1 MYRTIVVLGISM
13 ASTATANAWDY
24 YAAIAYSPSTG
35 NTGWSYG
42 YSSQDSAQAMALQKC
57 NASDAR
63 IAVCVRN
70 GYCALAKGNGP
81 GYFYGWASTQSQAEL
96 NAVTRC
102 AAKMSGAHI
111 VTWAFSGLDSGSDGS
126 YWYYWYYW

>member
-1 MYRTIVVLGISM
+1 MYRIIATLGILM
-13 ASTATANAWDY
+13 ASTSAANALDY
-24 YAAIAYSPSTG
+24 YAAIAFSPTTG

-42 YSSQDSAQAMALQKC
+42 YSSQESAQAMALQKC

-63 IAVCVRN
+63 IAVSVRN

-81 GYFYGWASTQSQAEL
+81 GYFYGWGSTKAEAEL
-96 NAVTRC
+96 NAVTRS
-102 AAKMSGAHI
+102 AAKMTGAHV
-111 VTWAFSGLDSGSDGS
+111 VTWAFSGLDNVPSGS